1 MVSVYWEA
9 SFAERYDIYL
19 TGDVEAWKNNHG
31 EKACENVA
39 GANGVVETEL
49 TNPGNNGTTGDNGT
63 SGNNG
68 TTGNTGNSGAT
79 GDTAVQPGTDTET
92 VQPGITFKTK
102 TLVFKT
108 IRNTDSTIGA
118 MVMKPVK
125 KNSSSVTI
133 PATVSYQGQKLK
145 VTQIAKNA
153 WKGNKKL
160 KRVTIGKE
168 VTVIGNGAFCGCK
181 NLAQVTFKGKK

>member
-1 MVSVYWEA
+1 M
-9 SFAERYDIYL
+9 
-19 TGDVEAWKNNHG
+19 EAWKNNHG
-31 EKACENVA
+31 EKDCENVA

-160 KRVTIGKE
+160 KKVGSRAFVNTSKKLKVKTGNKK
-168 VTVIGNGAFCGCK
+168 TVKTYQKLLK
-181 NLAQVTFKGKK
+181 NRMPKTAVITK